1 VIRIEAY
8 AVLDGLV
15 LHVAASNLKDPSL
28 LGGGNGMSVHRVIPV
43 DDIEKL
49 GIDDC
54 MLGALK
60 EVFQL
65 YAGLAQYALR

>member
-1 VIRIEAY
+1 MLRIEAY

-15 LHVAASNLKDPSL
+15 LHVAASNLKDPST
-28 LGGGNGMSVHRVIPV
+28 LGGGNGMSVHRVISV
-43 DDIEKL
+43 EDIEQMGVDHCL
-49 GIDDC
+49 T
-54 MLGALK
+54 GALK